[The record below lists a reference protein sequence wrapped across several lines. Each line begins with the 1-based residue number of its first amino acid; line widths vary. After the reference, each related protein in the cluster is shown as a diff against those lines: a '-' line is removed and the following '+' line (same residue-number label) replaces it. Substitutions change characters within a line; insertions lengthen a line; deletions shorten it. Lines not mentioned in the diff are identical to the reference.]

1 MEFINRILNYMMTR
15 KELLIEYL
23 EKYKKEV
30 ESGLLTLIGEGSM
43 GVAYRYKD
51 KVFKITSDYHD
62 FIIALEG
69 LKRNYDFFAK
79 VYSVDVIECYDSYF
93 YILEVEYCGETL
105 NQKRWSGEIDNDFCL
120 IYDEIFE
127 VFTSNYFRNKPIYF
141 KEVRESLIEI
151 FGKDIYKSYKTDIK
165 YLYSTFKKLEHI
177 CKRKELFYF
186 DYHASNVCLVE
197 GKLKVIDFGYSRDE
211 YNTVKSRNK
220 FFKTFKIKTLSK

>member
-1 MEFINRILNYMMTR
+1 MDKE
-15 KELLIEYL
+15 ELLIEYL
-23 EKYKKEV
+23 KKYKKEV

-43 GVAYRYKD
+43 GSAYRYKD

-62 FIIALEG
+62 FLIALEG

-79 VYSVDVIECYDSYF
+79 VYSVDVIRYYDLYF
-93 YILEVEYCGETL
+93 YILEVEYCGGTL
-105 NQKRWSGEIDNDFCL
+105 NQKRCSGEIDNDFCL

-127 VFTSNYFRNKPIYF
+127 VFNSNYFINKPIYF
-141 KEVRESLIEI
+141 KEVRENLIKI
-151 FGKDIYKSYKTDIK
+151 FGKDIYKGYKTDIK
-165 YLYSTFKKLEHI
+165 YLYSIFKKLERI

-197 GKLKVIDFGYSRDE
+197 GKLKVIDFGYFRDE
-211 YNTVKSRNK
+211 YDTVEDRDK

>member
-1 MEFINRILNYMMTR
+1 MDKE
-15 KELLIEYL
+15 ELLIAYL
-23 EKYKKEV
+23 KKYKKEV
-30 ESGLLTLIGEGSM
+30 ESGLLIPIGEGSM

-62 FIIALEG
+62 FLIALEG

-79 VYSVDVIECYDSYF
+79 VYSVDAIKYNDLYF

-105 NQKRWSGEIDNDFCL
+105 NQKRLSGEVDNDFCL

-127 VFTSNYFRNKPIYF
+127 VFTSNYFVNNPIYF
-141 KEVRESLIEI
+141 KEVQKSLINI
-151 FGKDIYKSYKTDIK
+151 FGKDIYKSYKADIR
-165 YLYSTFKKLEHI
+165 YLYSTFKKLERI
-177 CKRKELFYF
+177 CKRKELSYF

-197 GKLKVIDFGYSRDE
+197 GKLKVIDFGYFRDE
-211 YNTVKSRNK
+211 YDTVEDRDK

>member
-1 MEFINRILNYMMTR
+1 MDKE
-15 KELLIEYL
+15 ELLIAYL
-23 EKYKKEV
+23 KKYKKEV

-43 GVAYRYKD
+43 GSAYRYKD

-62 FIIALEG
+62 FLIALEG

-79 VYSVDVIECYDSYF
+79 VYSVDVIKYDDLYF

-105 NQKRWSGEIDNDFCL
+105 KQKRCSGEIDNDFCL

-127 VFTSNYFRNKPIYF
+127 VFTSNYFINKPIYF
-141 KEVRESLIEI
+141 KEVRENLIVI
-151 FGKDIYKSYKTDIK
+151 FGKDIYKSYKADIK
-165 YLYSTFKKLEHI
+165 YLYSTFKKLERI

-197 GKLKVIDFGYSRDE
+197 GKLKVIDFGYSKDE
-211 YNTVKSRNK
+211 YDIIEDRDK
-220 FFKTFKIKTLSK
+220 FFKTFKIKTL